1 MPVLTS
7 GSAGSARRLSI
18 EDFNL
23 ISMGVVFVCATTMDG
38 NKKPTNNNL

>member
-7 GSAGSARRLSI
+7 GSAGSAKTLSI
-18 EDFNL
+18 EDF
-23 ISMGVVFVCATTMDG
+23 IRIPTGVVFVCATTMDG